1 MGNDNLNVAEWVQYA
16 QEDYNLAVTIVK
28 THSPYPVPI
37 RIVCYQ
43 CQQSAEKILKAYM
56 IAKEGE
62 RTKTHDLEK
71 LLEQCARHSSDF
83 SRFDTAC
90 ATLSTYVAASRYP
103 SNMGLTELR
112 MKQAMRDA
120 FRILEFVKSKLREL
134 GVNFENI
141 HFDPKDFGDF
151 DET

>member
-1 MGNDNLNVAEWVQYA
+1 MANDSLNAAEWVQYA
-16 QEDYNLAVTIVK
+16 QEDYNLAVMIVK

-43 CQQSAEKILKAYM
+43 CQQSVEKILKAYM

-71 LLEQCARHSSDF
+71 LLEQCIYHSSDF
-83 SRFDTAC
+83 SGFDTAC

-103 SNMGLTELR
+103 SNMNLTESR
-112 MKQAMRDA
+112 MKEAMKDA
-120 FRILEFVKSKLREL
+120 FQILEFVKSKLREL
-134 GVNFENI
+134 GVNFKNI
-141 HFDPKDFGDF
+141 DF
-151 DET
+151 DIKDLNL